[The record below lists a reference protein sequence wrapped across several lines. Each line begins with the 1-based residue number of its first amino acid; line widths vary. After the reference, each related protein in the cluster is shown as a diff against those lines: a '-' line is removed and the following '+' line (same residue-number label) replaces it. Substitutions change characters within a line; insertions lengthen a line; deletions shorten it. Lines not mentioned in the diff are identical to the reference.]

1 MRTTTVITPE
11 NRKHPKQRT
20 VPKRYPVGSSGSQE
34 KVTKVGKPV
43 NGFLTSVFKPIY
55 ETDVNPLFRPENYCY
70 LYNSAKNC
78 AGLLGEN
85 FVLEHDPRNFE
96 AICDKLDSLLPKDME
111 VRLFE
116 KNNKI
121 HLKIIDNLADNL
133 LYYIPCKIIDE
144 TEGEFRDI
152 LIEFFRLLQDKQRMT
167 PLLESQHFEMWKEE
181 VENYYDNMGEE
192 PDDEWMELVKRYVDG
207 DISKTLK
214 LVDEKTAFDVFSL
227 QVLIDHYKPDCERE
241 QKILCSM
248 KKGLNFLKAEKVL
261 LHYTNAPRL
270 RSEEYPV
277 DADETFMII
286 YDDDMILENLIEYMN
301 NYACES
307 GYEFFSSVNRTVTP
321 RTRGLFKPDKFVI
334 EFLEWINDFC
344 YVLYNG

>member
-1 MRTTTVITPE
+1 MRTTTIIAPK
-11 NRKHPKQRT
+11 NRTHTKQRR
-20 VPKRYPVGSSGSQE
+20 VAQRHPVGDTQLQKKTTE
-34 KVTKVGKPV
+34 VGNPV
-43 NGFLTSVFKPIY
+43 NGFLTTVFKPFY
-55 ETDVNPLFRPENYCY
+55 EADVNPMFQPDSYHY
-70 LYNSAKNC
+70 LYDSAKNC

-85 FVLEHDPRNFE
+85 FVLDPDPRNFE
-96 AICDKLDSLLPKDME
+96 AICDKLNSLLPNDME

-144 TEGEFRDI
+144 TEGEFRNI

-181 VENYYDNMGEE
+181 VESYYENTEEE
-192 PDDEWMELVKRYVDG
+192 PEDEWMELVKRYIEG
-207 DISKTLK
+207 DISQTLNLVDQKPEFDVYSLRALIDLYKPASAKEKKILSGMRKGLK
-214 LVDEKTAFDVFSL
+214 LLKT
-227 QVLIDHYKPDCERE
+227 
-241 QKILCSM
+241 
-248 KKGLNFLKAEKVL
+248 GKVL

-286 YDDDMILENLIEYMN
+286 YDDDLILENLIEYMN
-301 NYACES
+301 NYAYES

-321 RTRGLFKPDKFVI
+321 RTKGLFKPDKFVI